1 MSQIVN
7 ANSTTLSNTTN
18 SAETIANHE
27 YLVGEFSLHLNVK
40 PLISFR
46 KVSSLW
52 RLLFSSKCFVSRYN
66 RLHPPS
72 LSGLLLVPK
81 YRTKK
86 ENDQIEYIC
95 LGDQNESVTPV
106 FPFKDMTNVTLLQS
120 SNGLLL
126 YCKGEKYY
134 VFNPS
139 IQEKILLPSCLGD
152 FSPTSPLYC
161 SLAFDPLIS
170 QHYKIIGLTKTR
182 NNSMYKIFI
191 YSSESNLWTPSKAPE
206 FSAPRDIDF
215 TSGIYCNG
223 SVHWTKRTK
232 RGLYFDIEKETIND
246 MPENPRQEQ
255 YSCEYFGH
263 SKGYL
268 CCLFTMESLPYY
280 ELFEMKKDYSAW
292 DFKCKIELDVLA
304 SQFPKMSMKT
314 NSRNPHFLYQCHVLS
329 VFRGHNGE
337 FEEIIMSIPGEVIAY
352 NCKEKT
358 SRQIYKSRKSEK
370 EKKIWYGIY
379 QVYDFVESIS
389 PVSFLTT

>member
-1 MSQIVN
+1 MSQTVN
-7 ANSTTLSNTTN
+7 ANSTTLSTTTN
-18 SAETIANHE
+18 KSAETIAHDQD
-27 YLVGEFSLHLNVK
+27 LLGEVSVRSSVK
-40 PLISFR
+40 LLISFR
-46 KVSSLW
+46 KASTLW
-52 RLLFSSKCFVSRYN
+52 RLWFSSLYFVSRYN
-66 RLHPPS
+66 HLHPPS

-86 ENDQIEYIC
+86 DDQIEYIC
-95 LGDQNESVTPV
+95 LGDQNESITPV
-106 FPFKDMTNVTLLQS
+106 FPFEDMTNVTLLQS
-120 SNGLLL
+120 CNGLLL
-126 YCKGEKYY
+126 CCKGEKYY

-139 IQEKILLPSCLGD
+139 IKEKKLLPID
-152 FSPTSPLYC
+152 FSPVSPVYY
-161 SLAFDPLIS
+161 SLVFEPSIS
-170 QHYKIIGLTKTR
+170 PHYKIIGLTKTR
-182 NNSMYKIFI
+182 KNSNSMYKIFI
-191 YSSESNLWTPSKAPE
+191 YSSESNLWSPSKAPE
-206 FSAPRDIDF
+206 FSAPGDIDF

-223 SVHWTKRTK
+223 SVHWTKRVK

-255 YSCEYFGH
+255 CSCEYFGH

-268 CCLFTMESLPYY
+268 YCLFTMEGLHHY

-292 DFKCKIELDVLA
+292 DFKCKIELNELA
-304 SQFPKMSMKT
+304 LHFPKMSMKT
-314 NSRNPHFLYQCHVLS
+314 YPRDPHFMYQCHVLS

-358 SRQIYKSRKSEK
+358 SRKIYKSRKSEK
-370 EKKIWYGIY
+370 EKKVWYGIY